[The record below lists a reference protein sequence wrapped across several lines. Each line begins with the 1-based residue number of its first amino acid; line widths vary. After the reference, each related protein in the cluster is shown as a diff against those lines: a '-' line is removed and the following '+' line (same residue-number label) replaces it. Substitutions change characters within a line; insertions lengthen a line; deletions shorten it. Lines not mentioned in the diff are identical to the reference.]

1 MERMRMVDAD
11 YVMDA
16 LGVSRAT
23 AYRVIRDLN
32 RELEAAGVRTLAGRI
47 SLSYLEQR
55 FFSTPEKGEGND
67 GR

>member
-1 MERMRMVDAD
+1 MKRKRMVDAD
-11 YVMDA
+11 YVMDT

-32 RELEAAGVRTLAGRI
+32 RELEAAGVRTLAGRV
-47 SLSYLEQR
+47 SLSYFEQR
-55 FFSTPEKGEGND
+55 FFSTPEKEGGED